1 MRFDGLVGNTELK
14 KGLSAAFSRGKVS
27 HSYLLTGPEGS
38 GKHTLARI
46 LSAAMQCTGDGER
59 PCGHCSAC
67 RKVLDGQHPDVVTV
81 DDEEHKNLSVDLI
94 REARADVFLRPNEG
108 RRKIYLIP
116 RAQDLGLPSQNALLK
131 ILEEPPDYAV
141 FLLLTAN
148 VEKLLPTI
156 RSRCVELRLL
166 PVAEREAMAF
176 LREKCPDRTDEAL
189 HSAYLRSAGFLGQ
202 ALQHLDDGLMSPETA
217 QFAEQYAA
225 RNTLGLLS
233 VLVPLEK
240 SKRDQLLPLFAQWK
254 RLMADALAARAGLPA
269 PSPQC
274 AAICRSRTGAELLSA
289 SQALQTAMDDLSAN
303 VGVGPVIGWLT
314 IRLK

>member
-1 MRFDGLVGNTELK
+1 MRFDGFLGNAELK
-14 KGLSAAFSRGKVS
+14 KGLSAAFSRGKIS
-27 HSYLLTGPEGS
+27 HSYLLAGPEGS
-38 GKHTLARI
+38 GKRTLARI
-46 LSAAMQCTGDGER
+46 LAAAMQCTGGGET
-59 PCGHCSAC
+59 PCGRCTAC
-67 RKVLDGQHPDVVTV
+67 RKVLDGQHPDVITV
-81 DDEEHKNLSVDLI
+81 DDPEHKNLSVDLV
-94 REARADVFLRPNEG
+94 RETRADVFLRPNEG
-108 RRKIYLIP
+108 KRKVYIIP

-141 FLLLTAN
+141 FLLLTTN
-148 VEKLLPTI
+148 VDAMLPTI
-156 RSRCVELRLL
+156 RSRCVELRLQSV
-166 PVAEREAMAF
+166 PEREALAF
-176 LREKCPDRTDEAL
+176 LREKYPDRTEESL
-189 HSAYLRSAGFLGQ
+189 HSACLRSAGFLGQ

-225 RNTLGLLS
+225 RSALGLLS

-254 RLMADALAARAGLPA
+254 RLLADALAARAGLPA

-289 SQALQTAMDDLSAN
+289 ANDLQTAMDDLSAN

-314 IRLK
+314 IRLR